1 MDHILLLALLLTAP
15 LIAQE
20 GPPKPKQT
28 LPVPNDEAALGW
40 KPLLDGRTLRGWK
53 GDPKYW
59 RCEDGAIVGEVTPDT
74 LLKNNTFIIWEG
86 SVPGDFELK
95 LSCRISEKGNSGIN
109 YRSAPV
115 AGLPFALTGPQ
126 CDIDGQKRHVG
137 QNYEE
142 RGRTFNALRG
152 QVTRVRPGAK
162 AEVIGGV
169 GDPAELAK
177 AVRDGEWND
186 YHVIVRGGVQTHLIN
201 GKVMSLVIDDDP
213 GARHAE
219 GLIGVQVHVGPPM
232 KVEFRDVRLR
242 LLP

>member
-40 KPLLDGRTLRGWK
+40 KPLLDGRTLHGWK

-126 CDIDGQKRHVG
+126 
-137 QNYEE
+137 
-142 RGRTFNALRG
+142 
-152 QVTRVRPGAK
+152 
-162 AEVIGGV
+162 
-169 GDPAELAK
+169 
-177 AVRDGEWND
+177 
-186 YHVIVRGGVQTHLIN
+186 
-201 GKVMSLVIDDDP
+201 
-213 GARHAE
+213 
-219 GLIGVQVHVGPPM
+219 
-232 KVEFRDVRLR
+232 
-242 LLP
+242 

>member
-1 MDHILLLALLLTAP
+1 M
-15 LIAQE
+15 
-20 GPPKPKQT
+20 
-28 LPVPNDEAALGW
+28 
-40 KPLLDGRTLRGWK
+40 
-53 GDPKYW
+53 
-59 RCEDGAIVGEVTPDT
+59 
-74 LLKNNTFIIWEG
+74 
-86 SVPGDFELK
+86 
-95 LSCRISEKGNSGIN
+95 
-109 YRSAPV
+109 
-115 AGLPFALTGPQ
+115 
-126 CDIDGQKRHVG
+126 
-137 QNYEE
+137 
-142 RGRTFNALRG
+142 
-152 QVTRVRPGAK
+152 RPGAK

-232 KVEFRDVRLR
+232 KVEFRDVKLR